1 MQTAERISLVVDLSP
16 TLAHALADY
25 LVADALPQARQ
36 EAASG
41 DFEAE
46 RVRVALEYLRDA
58 LDRSGFVHG

>member
-36 EAASG
+36 KSASG
-41 DFEAE
+41 DFESE

-58 LDRSGFVHG
+58 LDRAGFVHG

>member
-1 MQTAERISLVVDLSP
+1 MQTVERISLVVDLSP

-36 EAASG
+36 KAACG
-41 DFEAE
+41 HFEAE

-58 LDRSGFVHG
+58 LERAGFVYG